1 MLTRIT
7 RRSVLAWCAAPAFAK
22 APARASLSS
31 KERVDRALSGRDL
44 DRPPFTLWHHFG
56 VEQFGP
62 QRHAEATLA
71 FHRDYG
77 TDLVKVMS
85 DFPYPKP
92 NGPWWRLNE
101 EPNPFAAQIQA
112 LDIIRTGLGGKA
124 HFVETIFNPWNVAE
138 KLSSKQAI
146 AQAMRLEPRKLLDA
160 LAVIARS
167 EANHARRAIAAGASG
182 IFLAIANAD
191 PMVMNRDEYR
201 QFSEPFDRIVLE
213 AAKEAPLNVLHLHG
227 GLVHFDLFQKGW
239 PGTVINYSTAAT
251 GMSMES
257 ARSQFDGVLMGGIDE
272 AAYGKLTL
280 DQLREQAA
288 AARKAGGPRFILAPG
303 CSVPNDS
310 KPEELARMKALFA

>member
-1 MLTRIT
+1 MSNRPT
-7 RRSVLAWCAAPAFAK
+7 RRSVLAWCATPAFAA
-22 APARASLSS
+22 APATASLTS
-31 KERVDRALSGRDL
+31 KERVDRALAGRDL

-56 VEQFGP
+56 LEKFGP
-62 QRHAEATLA
+62 QKHADATLA

-92 NGPWWRLNE
+92 NGPWWSLRE

-112 LDIIRTGLGGKA
+112 LDMIKAGLGGKA

-138 KLSSKQAI
+138 KLSSKQEI
-146 AQAMRLEPRKLLDA
+146 AQAMRLEPKKLLDA

-167 EANHARRAIAAGASG
+167 EANHAKRAIAAGASG

-201 QFSEPFDRIVLE
+201 RFSEPFDRIVLE

-227 GLVHFDLFQKGW
+227 ALVHFDLFQRGW

-257 ARSQFDGVLMGGIDE
+257 ARSQFDAVLMGGIDE
-272 AAYGKLTL
+272 TGYGKLTL
-280 DQLREQAA
+280 DQLRAQATS
-288 AARKAGGPRFILAPG
+288 ARKACGARFILAPG
-303 CSVPNDS
+303 CSVPDNS
-310 KPEELARMKALFA
+310 KPQS